1 MDDVFFD
8 RLYYYEADGIQEL
21 RRKKY
26 KKLTR
31 SFKFTF
37 RYKADVISL
46 NNLKFDDY
54 VERIYPIELEI
65 KDTTDT
71 KKSTLYLDSHLGK
84 DSKGRLKAKL

>member
-46 NNLKFDDY
+46 NN
-54 VERIYPIELEI
+54 
-65 KDTTDT
+65 
-71 KKSTLYLDSHLGK
+71 
-84 DSKGRLKAKL
+84 